1 MMTRFGAGTSMPR
14 PDDGGDLEMT
24 QPAYQTVRLAKGR
37 HDSPDRG
44 VCVMELASM
53 LAGER
58 FTDHPRGVCPVIA
71 GFLRSYNDLLPD
83 GQQDE
88 MYAYATLVVG
98 TSAGR
103 SVRRQ
108 RARRVLAWGERSGR
122 RHRRHPLFVRLRP
135 WDFVLLPAVQAA
147 LRMDPEPRRVA
158 VRALLDELCA
168 MGSAPAASA
177 LAAAPA
183 PAPVVPRGGD
193 GGAPAAALSR
203 AAGAAGA
210 PAGGFTR
217 WS

>member
-1 MMTRFGAGTSMPR
+1 MTPAAS
-14 PDDGGDLEMT
+14 
-24 QPAYQTVRLAKGR
+24 AYQTVRLAKGR

-44 VCVMELASM
+44 ACVMELASM

-83 GQQDE
+83 GQQNE
-88 MYAYATLVVG
+88 MYAYASLVVG
-98 TSAGR
+98 TAAGR

-108 RARRVLAWGERSGR
+108 RARRVLAWGERTRGP
-122 RHRRHPLFVRLRP
+122 HRRRPLFVRLRP

-147 LRMDPEPRRVA
+147 LRMDPAPRRMA
-158 VRALLDELCA
+158 VRALLEELCA
-168 MGSAPAASA
+168 IGSDRVATAR
-177 LAAAPA
+177 AAAVDPA
-183 PAPVVPRGGD
+183 GAVPRGSD
-193 GGAPAAALSR
+193 GATPAAALAR

-210 PAGGFTR
+210 PVGGFTR